1 MLCFIAN
8 FNLLAK
14 NRILYESSYYLKLI
28 LFFPKVHTILKIDF
42 YNSYDIYSMQKNI
55 LYFKIML
62 DLTTK
67 LRLNWSDDVLF
78 FYWSALTR
86 LQTLLFRIPNEGV
99 FQFEIQ
105 RTRTLMLF
113 FRFKESIKL
122 SIYRFCSLESWKT

>member
-1 MLCFIAN
+1 
-8 FNLLAK
+8 
-14 NRILYESSYYLKLI
+14 
-28 LFFPKVHTILKIDF
+28 
-42 YNSYDIYSMQKNI
+42 
-55 LYFKIML
+55 ML

-113 FRFKESIKL
+113 LDSKNPLNYQFIDFVVLRVEKL
-122 SIYRFCSLESWKT
+122 KLIFTPKSLLGLHIWVQIL